1 MSRKKK
7 PAPEERE
14 RIDPTLTTEPEV
26 VVEDWQEEQRFDRSL
41 RPHDLND
48 YIGQEGV
55 KQNLRIAIEAA
66 RQRGDVA
73 SEITQRRRNPRLVH
87 HVAQQRVGP
96 FDVHPITK

>member
-7 PAPEERE
+7 PALEERE
-14 RIDPTLTTEPEV
+14 IIAPTLTTEPEAV
-26 VVEDWQEEQRFDRSL
+26 GEDWQEEQRFDRSL

-66 RQRGDVA
+66 RQRGDVLDHLLLSGPA
-73 SEITQRRRNPRLVH
+73 TWPRSSPTWTPGMSCSSMKSI
-87 HVAQQRVGP
+87 A
-96 FDVHPITK
+96 

>member
-7 PAPEERE
+7 PALEERE
-14 RIDPTLTTEPEV
+14 IIAPTLTTEPEAV
-26 VVEDWQEEQRFDRSL
+26 GEDWQEEQRFDRSL

-66 RQRGDVA
+66 
-73 SEITQRRRNPRLVH
+73 T
-87 HVAQQRVGP
+87 
-96 FDVHPITK
+96 